1 MDKQDMELANKLNA
15 DLSMAI
21 ESGTAM
27 AGKLKSSNLKNY
39 LFSHVEKYEELQKQ
53 LHKVVHNSEKKLK
66 STNVI
71 SRAFLWMQVQLSS
84 FRKSDESDYI
94 ESFIKGSEMG
104 IESSTNLLNK
114 YSGANKKIT
123 DIATNLQNIEL
134 ENIDKLKDY
143 LKRSDYLQ

>member
-1 MDKQDMELANKLNA
+1 MEKQDMELANKLNS

-114 YSGANKKIT
+114 YSGANKKIK

-143 LKRSDYLQ
+143 LKRSDY

>member
-1 MDKQDMELANKLNA
+1 MKRQDMELANKLNT

-21 ESGTAM
+21 ESGSAM
-27 AGKLKSSNLKNY
+27 AGKLKNSNLKNY
-39 LFSHVEKYEELQKQ
+39 LFSHVEKYEDLQKD
-53 LHKVVHNSEKKLK
+53 LKNVVGEADKKLK

-71 SRAFLWMQVQLSS
+71 SRAFVWMQVQLSS
-84 FRKSDESDYI
+84 FRKSEESDYV

-104 IESSTNLLNK
+104 IESSTNLLTK
-114 YSGANKKIT
+114 YSGASKKIKE
-123 DIATNLQNIEL
+123 IASSLQAIEL

>member
-1 MDKQDMELANKLNA
+1 MKKQDMELANKLNS

-21 ESGTAM
+21 ESGTTM
-27 AGKLKSSNLKNY
+27 AGKLKNSNLKNY
-39 LFSHVEKYEELQKQ
+39 LFSHVEKYEELQKD
-53 LHKVVHNSEKKLK
+53 LHKVVNDKEKKLK

-84 FRKSDESDYI
+84 FKKSDENDYI

-104 IESSTNLLNK
+104 IESSTHLLNK
-114 YSGANKKIT
+114 YNEANTKIK
-123 DIATNLQNIEL
+123 DIARNLQTIEI

-143 LKRSDYLQ
+143 MKRSDYLQ

>member
-1 MDKQDMELANKLNA
+1 MEKNDMELANKLNS

-27 AGKLKSSNLKNY
+27 AGKLKNSNLKNY
-39 LFSHVEKYEELQKQ
+39 LFSHIEKYEELKKD
-53 LHKVVHNSEKKLK
+53 LHKTVNNNEKKLK

-104 IESSTNLLNK
+104 IESSTNLLEK
-114 YSGANKKIT
+114 YSNADKKIK
-123 DIATNLQNIEL
+123 DIAVDLQTMEL

>member
-1 MDKQDMELANKLNA
+1 MKRQDMELANKLNT

-21 ESGTAM
+21 ESGSAM
-27 AGKLKSSNLKNY
+27 ARKLKNSNLKNY
-39 LFSHVEKYEELQKQ
+39 LFSHVEKYEDLQKD
-53 LHKVVHNSEKKLK
+53 LKNVVGEAEKKLK

-71 SRAFLWMQVQLSS
+71 SRAFVWMQVQLSS
-84 FRKSDESDYI
+84 FRKSEESDYV

-104 IESSTNLLNK
+104 IESSTNLLTK
-114 YSGANKKIT
+114 YSGASKKIKE
-123 DIATNLQNIEL
+123 IASNLQAIEL